1 MQFIEAWQDLLDDE
15 PKEFIHADPKLSNFL
30 FDANGVEVRA
40 LIDWDTIMVGSILYD
55 FGDMVRSFCQVGTED
70 SQQKKAFNPLILNE
84 LINGYV
90 QGPMNDHLT
99 DLEREHFLLGAKAV
113 IYIQGLRFLS
123 DFLIPVETS
132 S

>member
-1 MQFIEAWQDLLDDE
+1 M
-15 PKEFIHADPKLSNFL
+15 
-30 FDANGVEVRA
+30 NGVEVRA

-70 SQQKKAFNPLILNE
+70 SLQKNAFNPNILKE

-90 QGPMNDHLT
+90 QGPMNDHLS

-123 DFLIPVETS
+123 DYLIGDQYYWVEDEDHNLRRARNQFQLLEEIS
-132 S
+132 QLD

>member
-1 MQFIEAWQDLLDDE
+1 
-15 PKEFIHADPKLSNFL
+15 
-30 FDANGVEVRA
+30 
-40 LIDWDTIMVGSILYD
+40 
-55 FGDMVRSFCQVGTED
+55 MVRSFCQVGTED
-70 SQQKKAFNPLILNE
+70 SQQKKAFNPLILTE

-123 DFLIPVETS
+123 DYLIGDQYYWVEDENHNLRRARNQFQLLEEIS
-132 S
+132 QLD